1 MTIHAINSDNSE
13 LENLNSI
20 LGKGNEVSR
29 EMIDLAISDLN
40 DSGSIEFCR
49 NLAKK
54 YHRISKECLSK
65 FEKNNARNVLS
76 ELTDYHI
83 NRID

>member
-1 MTIHAINSDNSE
+1 MFI
-13 LENLNSI
+13 NLNSV

-49 NLAKK
+49 NLAK
-54 YHRISKECLSK
+54 
-65 FEKNNARNVLS
+65 
-76 ELTDYHI
+76 
-83 NRID
+83 